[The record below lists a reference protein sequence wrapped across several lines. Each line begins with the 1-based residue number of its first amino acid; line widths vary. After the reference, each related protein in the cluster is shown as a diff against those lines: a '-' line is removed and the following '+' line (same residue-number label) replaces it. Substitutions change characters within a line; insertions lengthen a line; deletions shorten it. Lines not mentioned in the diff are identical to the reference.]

1 MNPAPSCSVNIHPD
15 KIVYHNF
22 DPTSDSS
29 LALEV
34 LQEAKGKLDDELS
47 SNRPGTDRYLEQCY
61 KKRKLLDHAIEQIVV
76 NSSVPVQPAREVRT
90 YPRKEK
96 RIEKA
101 LRRKAARVD
110 RLRK

>member
-1 MNPAPSCSVNIHPD
+1 MNLAPSCSVNIDPD
-15 KIVYHNF
+15 EIVYHNF
-22 DPTSDSS
+22 DPASDSS
-29 LALEV
+29 LTLKV
-34 LQEAKGKLDDELS
+34 LREAKGKLDGELS
-47 SNRPGTDRYLEQCY
+47 SNKPRTDRYLEQCD

-76 NSSVPVQPAREVRT
+76 NSLAMHAPEIRT

-101 LRRKAARVD
+101 LRRKAARID